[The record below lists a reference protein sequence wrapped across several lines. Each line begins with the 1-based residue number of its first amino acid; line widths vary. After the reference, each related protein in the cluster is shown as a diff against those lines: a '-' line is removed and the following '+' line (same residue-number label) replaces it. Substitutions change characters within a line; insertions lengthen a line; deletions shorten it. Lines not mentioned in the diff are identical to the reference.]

1 MFKAKLQTSY
11 QNLTQ
16 SERLIA
22 DYINEHL
29 TDIKTI
35 TSHQLAMLTNTGQST
50 IIRFSQK
57 LGYNSFREFLAD
69 ISLVKQQEL
78 SDYDEI
84 KVDESTYQTNHK
96 VISQYRDIL
105 DITLNSNNDETI
117 DDIAY
122 LLWKAKKIII
132 FGVGSSNLFGEYLAN
147 QLIKLGITCLTSNS
161 PHTIF
166 SLIDQADPKETVL
179 FLLSES
185 GETYDVVKAA
195 EIAKN
200 NQVPIIVMT
209 RNTKNTLYTYADHLL
224 KTVAFASKTRLN
236 VTTMRCSQLYLIDIL
251 YLNILKLDYQ
261 RFDQL
266 IERAEVLSDKL

>member
-35 TSHQLAMLTNTGQST
+35 TSHQLATLTNTGQST

-84 KVDESTYQTNHK
+84 KIDESTYQTNHK

-117 DDIAY
+117 DHIAQ

-132 FGVGSSNLFGEYLAN
+132 FGVGNSNLFGEYLAN

-200 NQVPIIVMT
+200 NQVPIVVMT

-224 KTVAFASKTRLN
+224 KTVSFAAKTRLN
-236 VTTMRCSQLYLIDIL
+236 VTTMRCSQLYLIDII

-266 IERAEVLSDKL
+266 IDRAEVLSDKL

>member
-16 SERLIA
+16 SEKMIA

-29 TDIKTI
+29 SDIKTI
-35 TSHQLAMLTNTGQST
+35 TSHQLAILTNTGQST

-69 ISLVKQQEL
+69 ISLVKQQEQN
-78 SDYDEI
+78 DYDEI
-84 KVDESTYQTNHK
+84 KIKESTNQTNHK
-96 VISQYRDIL
+96 VIAQYRDIL

-117 DDIAY
+117 DNVAQ

-166 SLIDQADPKETVL
+166 SLIDQEKV
-179 FLLSES
+179 
-185 GETYDVVKAA
+185 
-195 EIAKN
+195 N
-200 NQVPIIVMT
+200 
-209 RNTKNTLYTYADHLL
+209 
-224 KTVAFASKTRLN
+224 
-236 VTTMRCSQLYLIDIL
+236 
-251 YLNILKLDYQ
+251 
-261 RFDQL
+261 
-266 IERAEVLSDKL
+266 

>member
-29 TDIKTI
+29 NDIKTI

-105 DITLNSNNDETI
+105 DITLNSNTDETI
-117 DDIAY
+117 DNVAH

-166 SLIDQADPKETVL
+166 SLIDQADPEETVL

-200 NQVPIIVMT
+200 NHIPIVVMT
-209 RNTKNTLYTYADHLL
+209 RNTKNTLYIYADHIL
-224 KTVAFASKTRLN
+224 KTVAFAAKTRLN
-236 VTTMRCSQLYLIDIL
+236 VTTMRCSQLYLIDII

>member
-35 TSHQLAMLTNTGQST
+35 TSHQLATLTNTGQST

-84 KVDESTYQTNHK
+84 KIDESTYQTNHK

-117 DDIAY
+117 DHIAQ

-132 FGVGSSNLFGEYLAN
+132 FGVGNSNLFGEYLAN

-200 NQVPIIVMT
+200 NQVPIVVMT

-224 KTVAFASKTRLN
+224 KTVSFAAKTRLN
-236 VTTMRCSQLYLIDIL
+236 VTTMRCSQLYLIDII

>member
-35 TSHQLAMLTNTGQST
+35 TSHQLATLTNTGQST

-84 KVDESTYQTNHK
+84 KIDESTYQTNHK

-117 DDIAY
+117 DHIAK

-132 FGVGSSNLFGEYLAN
+132 FGVGNSNLFGEYLAN

-200 NQVPIIVMT
+200 NQVPIVVMT

-224 KTVAFASKTRLN
+224 KTVSFAAKTRLN
-236 VTTMRCSQLYLIDIL
+236 VTTMRCSQLYLIDII